1 MNQPHILIVDSDPTA
16 ALVTQ
21 RGLQRIYEHAAEV
34 EIAASPDAARQRCL
48 DDRIDLL
55 IVDPAPETGA
65 APALVKALHTECPD
79 LPVVVLTAY
88 DTPRLRAQMQK
99 LAVRG
104 YLAKPIEL
112 SDLGAVVRRVANL
125 SPEAPG
131 MESSVAPIV

>member
-21 RGLQRIYEHAAEV
+21 RGLQRLYEHAAEV
-34 EIAASPDAARQRCL
+34 EIADSPDAAWQRCQV
-48 DDRIDLL
+48 DRIDLV
-55 IVDPAPETGA
+55 IVDPVPEAGA
-65 APALVKALHTECPD
+65 APALVKALHTKCPG

-99 LAVRG
+99 LGVSG

-125 SPEAPG
+125 AQEAPG
-131 MESSVAPIV
+131 VRGSVAPGA